1 MPRPYHSPSSLALGD
16 PEKGCEAAWAWQYIA
31 GFRPPQLTWDEILAG
46 AVPARGQRAPALGG
60 AVHETG
66 EAYYAG
72 KDPKYGW
79 GSLPGQIYASGI
91 PYLPHPARCEGVMVE
106 QPVGTEPSGVAPGP
120 RVPPTVLV
128 VGGTRFGGFF
138 DLGVCAKE
146 EVQRLLKG
154 KAVSPYMVVD
164 YKSTSSIT
172 KWGKSRETLLLDPQ
186 VCLYGLNMTQKYKL
200 EAVDCRWLYMET
212 GPTRKA
218 KPIDICVERS
228 HAERVLTALAPIARR
243 LDLITDPLQAATNLD
258 RCDDYGGRPCHFSR
272 GGPCQAR
279 RSLGALIQK
288 NRLVRSDEMAVN
300 PAVRASF
307 EVAVK
312 DKVAAIVAP
321 TLGPGDVP
329 MVASC
334 NELPGSGA
342 AAPAT
347 PRPRRPGRPAK
358 PQTEVIDPAAASQV
372 PMEQL
377 PLPGATIP
385 SVVPPGADGG
395 SGQPPFTTADVARI
409 EGQMEAAADISAQ
422 VLRLAAQ
429 LVEAKIAEKDAEKE
443 LCVAQSNWGIAKE
456 TVAQIKAQ
464 IKELCDG

>member
-66 EAYYAG
+66 EAYYDG
-72 KDPKYGW
+72 KEPQYGW

-91 PYLPHPARCEGVMVE
+91 PYLPHPARCDEVMVE
-106 QPVGTEPSGVAPGP
+106 QPVGTEPSGLEPGP
-120 RVPPTVLV
+120 RVLPTVLV

-138 DLGVCAKE
+138 DLGVNSEE

-172 KWGKSRETLLLDPQ
+172 KWGKSRETLLQDPQ
-186 VCLYGLNMTQKYKL
+186 VCLYGLNMMQRYKL

-218 KPIDICVERS
+218 KPVDICVERS

-258 RCDDYGGRPCHFSR
+258 RCEDYGGRPCHFSR

-288 NRLVRSDEMAVN
+288 KQLVRSDTEMAVN
-300 PAVRASF
+300 PAVRANF
-307 EVAVK
+307 EIAAK
-312 DKVAAIVAP
+312 EKVAAIVAP
-321 TLGPGDVP
+321 VVEASGGAGGSTSPGGVTIDAQTGVVVDN
-329 MVASC
+329 VAKTI
-334 NELPGSGA
+334 
-342 AAPAT
+342 APVT
-347 PRPRRPGRPAK
+347 PRPRRPGRPKPPEAK
-358 PQTEVIDPAAASQV
+358 VNEPEADQGTPGDASA
-372 PMEQL
+372 MEQL
-377 PLPGATIP
+377 ALPFNEAPPLQTEATTSAAPKDAASMI
-385 SVVPPGADGG
+385 AELAT
-395 SGQPPFTTADVARI
+395 QLRQMQRALDVAR
-409 EGQMEAAADISAQ
+409 ED
-422 VLRLAAQ
+422 VLLGEKS
-429 LVEAKIAEKDAEKE
+429 VAE
-443 LCVAQSNWGIAKE
+443 
-456 TVAQIKAQ
+456 IKAQ